1 MSVWLC
7 VCLYVSLLSFTC
19 LSACLSVCLCL
30 CLSLSLSLYPSL
42 SVCLLV
48 CRFIV
53 CLFYFVLLFFLQFLT
68 YVQSCNCFLLT
79 QISNLL
85 QTVLLLLPLLLTRI
99 GHHLNFRNFRSFYTG
114 LFGSW
119 AVLQT
124 VCSMYISQSTEWANT
139 AQNTMSN
146 ILCQFWSGLFLFYV
160 NQLVKTMTASV
171 LHYLSCAIFSSRL
184 FNFLEQTCH
193 YDLSF
198 YSPKR
203 NRMCLLISSWVPLPA
218 ADLLSTGLSQ
228 RNSILTDLTMK
239 NNWRGI

>member
-1 MSVWLC
+1 MSVYLALLVC
-7 VCLYVSLLSFTC
+7 LPVCLYVSV
-19 LSACLSVCLCL
+19 SVCL

-184 FNFLEQTCH
+184 LKNKLVITISPFTPPKEIECAYWFLVEYLCQQ
-193 YDLSF
+193 
-198 YSPKR
+198 P
-203 NRMCLLISSWVPLPA
+203 IS
-218 ADLLSTGLSQ
+218 
-228 RNSILTDLTMK
+228 
-239 NNWRGI
+239 

>member
-1 MSVWLC
+1 MSVYLPLLVC
-7 VCLYVSLLSFTC
+7 LPVCLYVSV
-19 LSACLSVCLCL
+19 SVPVSVCL

-99 GHHLNFRNFRSFYTG
+99 GHLNFRNFRSFYTG

>member
-7 VCLYVSLLSFTC
+7 VCLYVSLLSFSC
-19 LSACLSVCLCL
+19 LSACLSVCLCLCLCSCL

-68 YVQSCNCFLLT
+68 YVQSCNCFLST

-114 LFGSW
+114 LF
-119 AVLQT
+119 AH
-124 VCSMYISQSTEWANT
+124 EWFCKPCAACIFHNR
-139 AQNTMSN
+139 QNELTQ
-146 ILCQFWSGLFLFYV
+146 LRTPCQ
-160 NQLVKTMTASV
+160 
-171 LHYLSCAIFSSRL
+171 IFSVKFS
-184 FNFLEQTCH
+184 
-193 YDLSF
+193 
-198 YSPKR
+198 K
-203 NRMCLLISSWVPLPA
+203 
-218 ADLLSTGLSQ
+218 
-228 RNSILTDLTMK
+228 SILIRIIPFLRKSICK
-239 NNWRGI
+239 NNDRFSAALFELCNFFFKALQFFRTNLSLRSLLLLPQKK

>member
-19 LSACLSVCLCL
+19 LSACLSVYLCLCLCLCSCL

-42 SVCLLV
+42 SACLLV

-53 CLFYFVLLFFLQFLT
+53 CLFYFVLLFFFLQFLT

-99 GHHLNFRNFRSFYTG
+99 GYHLNFRNFRSFYTG
-114 LFGSW
+114 LFGSRV
-119 AVLQT
+119 VLQT

-146 ILCQFWSGLFLFYV
+146 IHCQ
-160 NQLVKTMTASV
+160 
-171 LHYLSCAIFSSRL
+171 IFKA
-184 FNFLEQTCH
+184 NFDQD
-193 YDLSF
+193 YSF
-198 YSPKR
+198 
-203 NRMCLLISSWVPLPA
+203 
-218 ADLLSTGLSQ
+218 ST
-228 RNSILTDLTMK
+228 
-239 NNWRGI
+239 

>member
-19 LSACLSVCLCL
+19 LSACLSVCLCLCSCL

-85 QTVLLLLPLLLTRI
+85 QTVLLLLPLVLTRI

-146 ILCQFWSGLFLFYV
+146 ILCQIFKV
-160 NQLVKTMTASV
+160 NFDQDYS
-171 LHYLSCAIFSSRL
+171 FS
-184 FNFLEQTCH
+184 T
-193 YDLSF
+193 
-198 YSPKR
+198 
-203 NRMCLLISSWVPLPA
+203 
-218 ADLLSTGLSQ
+218 
-228 RNSILTDLTMK
+228 
-239 NNWRGI
+239 